1 MENLA
6 KRLAQLHTEIM
17 ERSIKLWP
25 EQKDRWRGLKLNT
38 KQYLHKLEANDG
50 ERLSRAK
57 LPTLIDLID
66 AIEKEEKRRISNPK
80 C

>member
-6 KRLAQLHTEIM
+6 KRLTQLHIEIM

-25 EQKDRWRGLKLNT
+25 EQKDRWKGLNLNT
-38 KQYLHKLEANDG
+38 KQYLGKLEANGG
-50 ERLSRAK
+50 ERLARAK
-57 LPTLIDLID
+57 LPTLIGLVD
-66 AIEKEEKRRISNPK
+66 AIEKEEERRISNTK